1 MRKLWKENRKLIIYK
16 RDNIYQY
23 SKLKEKIIYKIDN
36 IGQYSK
42 LEEILLGLNMDCIHL
57 IELNDKDL
65 IGYMTRSEINIIDIN
80 SLTVISKFLLSK
92 NDFIDNRTKPILMSD
107 NIICFKQQQMLVIFN
122 YKKMKIIKTI
132 NFNNN
137 NYPFQLYKDK
147 NQNYFY
153 IVSLFYEKKIK
164 KGNIYIE
171 TIKYD
176 KNIEIIERSKNFFES
191 VKCLEEYYDHYCIY
205 NSIVENINNYNLIL
219 HGHYP
224 PPYDSEWFLSL
235 NCINGKI
242 GKIKTVIDD
251 NVLVVNE
258 KYEYSIIK
266 NEDKIISAYA
276 RRDEDEIHLSF
287 LQVLNN
293 NKKGIKNFRKFN
305 NFYKRKNL
313 NLKIIFVG
321 GLPNYINNRRLFS
334 LFRNEG
340 RIRYCKVIFNR
351 IGISKGYGFIEFIN
365 PRDAFRAIRKWNN
378 TYLGKNIIRVEYSKR
393 RVI

>member
-1 MRKLWKENRKLIIYK
+1 
-16 RDNIYQY
+16 
-23 SKLKEKIIYKIDN
+23 
-36 IGQYSK
+36 
-42 LEEILLGLNMDCIHL
+42 MDCIHL

-92 NDFIDNRTKPILMSD
+92 NDFIDNRTKPVLMSD

-137 NYPFQLYKDK
+137 NYPFQIYKDK

-164 KGNIYIE
+164 TGNIYIE

-191 VKCLEEYYDHYCIY
+191 VKCLEEYNDHYCIH

-242 GKIKTVIDD
+242 GKIKTIIDD

-287 LQVLNN
+287 LQVLKI
-293 NKKGIKNFRKFN
+293 KK
-305 NFYKRKNL
+305 
-313 NLKIIFVG
+313 V
-321 GLPNYINNRRLFS
+321 
-334 LFRNEG
+334 
-340 RIRYCKVIFNR
+340 
-351 IGISKGYGFIEFIN
+351 
-365 PRDAFRAIRKWNN
+365 
-378 TYLGKNIIRVEYSKR
+378 
-393 RVI
+393 